1 MIRFMRKKCNFT
13 AVNQKRGKILSRF
26 AELKAEPDQSRSNLT
41 KKEQLLSKYSDQSI
55 DFERILIY
63 LRVEKDSPDL
73 LPVAFEDSCYTISS
87 FGKRSSSAG
96 EDVRT
101 SEAEWIIFLFF
112 EYLVLNIPPL
122 ITFQ

>member
-1 MIRFMRKKCNFT
+1 MKSDIPNL
-13 AVNQKRGKILSRF
+13 I
-26 AELKAEPDQSRSNLT
+26 EPLSRSNLT

-55 DFERILIY
+55 DFEQILIY

-101 SEAEWIIFLFF
+101 SEAE
-112 EYLVLNIPPL
+112 
-122 ITFQ
+122 

>member
-1 MIRFMRKKCNFT
+1 MKSDIPNL
-13 AVNQKRGKILSRF
+13 I
-26 AELKAEPDQSRSNLT
+26 EPLSRSNLT

-55 DFERILIY
+55 DFERILIT